1 MYRVFAI
8 IMTVFLVAGCSALPG
23 QSSEAKKATSTQ
35 PKAMSPRAEL
45 ALVEPVQASQA
56 RQAEAAQL
64 SQLLEGRELSKD
76 QRAVVH
82 YRRGIVYD
90 ALGLPAMALL
100 DMNLALEIDPAMAE
114 AWHYLGVY
122 YMQHGN
128 YPSAYE
134 SFDSVIELKPN
145 HDFVYLNRGLTSYYD
160 GQYEFAVN
168 DFADYYF
175 QDPSDPYRIA
185 WYYFA
190 AYEVD
195 SGRAEEQLQQQLKA
209 VPADSWGGTIVRFL
223 AGIVDEPALVS
234 KAFNNIESHED
245 LVARL
250 CEAYFYLGKKAAMA
264 GDSETALNYFK
275 LTIMTNVYPFIEHR
289 VARTELYRLREAAAE

>member
-8 IMTVFLVAGCSALPG
+8 LITVFVATGCAVSPEQPFSTTKDPSSQSAR
-23 QSSEAKKATSTQ
+23 A
-35 PKAMSPRAEL
+35 PRAEL

-64 SQLLEGRELSKD
+64 TQLLTSSELSQE

-82 YRRGIVYD
+82 YRRGIVFD
-90 ALGLPAMALL
+90 TLGLPAMAML
-100 DMNLALEIDPAMAE
+100 DMNQALEIAPAMAD

-128 YPSAYE
+128 YVSAYE
-134 SFDSVIELKPN
+134 AFDSVIELQPD
-145 HDFVYLNRGLTSYYD
+145 HDYVYLNRGLTSYYD
-160 GQYEFAVN
+160 DQYEFAVN

-195 SGRAEEQLQQQLKA
+195 SGRAEEQLQQQLQA

-223 AGIVDEPALVS
+223 AGTIDEPTLVAR
-234 KAFNNIESHED
+234 AFNNIESHED

-264 GDSETALNYFK
+264 SDTETALNYFK
-275 LTIMTNVYPFIEHR
+275 LTIMTNVYPFIEYR
-289 VARTELYRLREAAAE
+289 AARTELFRLRAPSAGE